1 MIFQTVEKG
10 KEGKETSEKK
20 AGGGKAMHLCAAKC
34 RPRGECRKKRVATAP
49 AGAYRSGAKPPDH
62 RAESAALSAQT
73 PLFHLK

>member
-10 KEGKETSEKK
+10 KEGKETSGEK
-20 AGGGKAMHLCAAKC
+20 AGGRKASLA
-34 RPRGECRKKRVATAP
+34 
-49 AGAYRSGAKPPDH
+49 DH